1 MAAELFVQQLCMQK
15 NSFFTLCVSRG
26 LDPVVICSSHGLEI
40 FWRHAASDQPRQTD
54 RPGLRTQSNQKK
66 DQRNPVMR
74 R

>member
-15 NSFFTLCVSRG
+15 NSFFTLRVSGG

-40 FWRHAASDQPRQTD
+40 FWSASDQPRQTD
-54 RPGLRTQSNQKK
+54 RPGLRTQSIRKE